1 MPSLKPTFREI
12 GSVTIVDLS
21 GELVLGQSG
30 ALRVALG
37 QLMDNRRTKIIL
49 NLANVKAID
58 SSGIGELA
66 GAYTPVRTRGG
77 EMKLLNP
84 TKKVDDMLKLTQL
97 SRVFE
102 VYTDEASA
110 LRGFG
115 QSS

>member
-58 SSGIGELA
+58 SSGIGEL
-66 GAYTPVRTRGG
+66 VRTSTMLRRLGG
-77 EMKLLNP
+77 QMKLVNP
-84 TKKVDDMLKLTQL
+84 SERVRELLEITRL
-97 SRVFE
+97 STVFDTEPDE
-102 VYTDEASA
+102 VTAIASLA
-110 LRGFG
+110 K
-115 QSS
+115 